1 MTSAIPLLLSR
12 PFLQATLM
20 NFLFFM
26 GMNLFLLL
34 PIHVQQ
40 MGGDEAHVGLVQGA
54 YSLAGILFQPLVGL
68 WVNRLGRGFFMRLG
82 ALLLALSAVG
92 FVLSHSI
99 PFHALLRALQ
109 GLAFSA
115 FFVASYIHIVDLV
128 PVERRG
134 WALGIFGLSG
144 LTSTALAPLLG
155 EAVVRHAGFRWC
167 FVLAALMAFGAFV
180 IILRTRGIRPPAPGG
195 GPGLEE
201 LREGLRELLRVHM
214 VLGFFFGLG
223 TGTMF
228 TFLPTFAEQLG
239 VTGLGLFYTAYS
251 AAAVAV
257 RVFGG
262 DLIDTRGRRAVI
274 VPCMIIFAA
283 AVCIFAL
290 LAGAVGPGVRVPV
303 LPFLFLAGLL
313 GGAAHGFL
321 YPALSALLVDV
332 TLEARRA
339 TAVGIFSAVCLL
351 GNAVG
356 AVAFG
361 YLAHGAGYSVMWTAL
376 AVVLSGGIVASFRLA
391 PGAGVVRMSEIVPPE
406 RAAQGSQG
414 AAAAEL
420 SADR

>member
-1 MTSAIPLLLSR
+1 
-12 PFLQATLM
+12 M

-26 GMNLFLLL
+26 SMNLFLLL

-92 FVLSHSI
+92 FLLSHSI
-99 PFHALLRALQ
+99 PLHAVLRALQ

-128 PVERRG
+128 PIDRRG

-155 EAVVRHAGFRWC
+155 EAVIRQAGFRWC
-167 FVLAALMAFGAFV
+167 FVLAALLAAGAFT
-180 IILRTRGIRPPAPGG
+180 IILRTRGIRPPEPGG

-201 LREGLRELLRVHM
+201 LREGLRELYRVHM

-223 TGTMF
+223 TGTLF

-251 AAAVAV
+251 VSAVAV

-303 LPFLFLAGLL
+303 LPFIFLAGLL

-332 TLEARRA
+332 TPEARRA
-339 TAVGIFSAVCLL
+339 TTVGIFSAVCLL

-356 AVAFG
+356 AVVFG
-361 YLAHGAGYSVMWTAL
+361 YIARGAGYTPMWIAL
-376 AVVLSGGIVASFRLA
+376 AVVMSGGIVASYRLA
-391 PGAGVVRMSEIVPPE
+391 PGPGVVRVPEILPPA
-406 RAAQGSQG
+406 RAAQS
-414 AAAAEL
+414 AAAAKL

>member
-1 MTSAIPLLLSR
+1 MTSAFPLLVSR
-12 PFLQATLM
+12 PFLEAMLM

-26 GMNLFLLL
+26 SMNLFLLL

-54 YSLAGILFQPLVGL
+54 YSLAGILFQPVVGL

-92 FVLSHSI
+92 FLLSHSI
-99 PFHALLRALQ
+99 PLHAVLRALQ
-109 GLAFSA
+109 GLAFSV

-128 PVERRG
+128 PVDRRG

-155 EAVVRHAGFRWC
+155 EAVLRQAGFRWC
-167 FVLAALMAFGAFV
+167 FVLAALLAGGAFTIV
-180 IILRTRGIRPPAPGG
+180 LRTRGIRPPEPGG

-201 LREGLRELLRVHM
+201 LREGLRELYRVHM
-214 VLGFFFGLG
+214 LLGFFFGLG
-223 TGTMF
+223 TGTLF

-239 VTGLGLFYTAYS
+239 VKGLGLFYTAYS
-251 AAAVAV
+251 ASAVAV

-274 VPCMIIFAA
+274 VPCMIVFAA
-283 AVCIFAL
+283 AVCILAL

-303 LPFLFLAGLL
+303 LPFIFLAGLL

-332 TLEARRA
+332 TPEARRA

-351 GNAVG
+351 GNAIG
-356 AVAFG
+356 AVVFG
-361 YLAHGAGYSVMWTAL
+361 YIAHGAGYTPMWIAL
-376 AVVLSGGIVASFRLA
+376 AVVMSGGIVASYRLA
-391 PGAGVVRMSEIVPPE
+391 PGPGVVRVPETLAPAG
-406 RAAQGSQG
+406 AAPG
-414 AAAAEL
+414 AAAAKL

>member
-1 MTSAIPLLLSR
+1 VTSVVPLLMSR
-12 PFLQATLM
+12 PYLQAMLM

-26 GMNLFLLL
+26 SMNLFLLL

-40 MGGDEAHVGLVQGA
+40 MGGDEADVGLVQGA

-99 PFHALLRALQ
+99 PLHAVLRALQ

-115 FFVASYIHIVDLV
+115 FFVANYIHIVDLV

-155 EAVVRHAGFRWC
+155 EAVLRQAGFRWC
-167 FVLAALMAFGAFV
+167 FVLAAVLAGGAFG

-195 GPGLEE
+195 GPGIDE
-201 LREGLRELLRVHM
+201 LREGLREIYRVHM

-223 TGTMF
+223 TGTLF
-228 TFLPTFAEQLG
+228 TFLPTFAVLLG

-251 AAAVAV
+251 ASAVAV
-257 RVFGG
+257 RVLGG
-262 DLIDTRGRRAVI
+262 NLIDTQGRRAVI

-283 AVCIFAL
+283 AVCMLAL
-290 LAGAVGPGVRVPV
+290 LAGTVGPGVHIRV
-303 LPFLFLAGLL
+303 LPFIFLAGLL
-313 GGAAHGFL
+313 AGGAHGFL

-332 TLEARRA
+332 TPEARRA
-339 TAVGIFSAVCLL
+339 SAVGIFSAVCLL
-351 GNAVG
+351 GNAIG

-361 YLAHGAGYSVMWTAL
+361 FIAHAAGYGPMWIAL
-376 AVVLSGGIVASFRLA
+376 AVVMSGGIVASFRLEPG
-391 PGAGVVRMSEIVPPE
+391 PGAARVPESLPRA
-406 RAAQGSQG
+406 RAAP
-414 AAAAEL
+414 AATAEL
-420 SADR
+420 PADR

>member
-1 MTSAIPLLLSR
+1 
-12 PFLQATLM
+12 M

-26 GMNLFLLL
+26 SMNLFLLL

-92 FVLSHSI
+92 FLLSHSI
-99 PFHALLRALQ
+99 PLHAVLRALQ

-128 PVERRG
+128 PIDRRG

-155 EAVVRHAGFRWC
+155 EAVIRQAGFRWC
-167 FVLAALMAFGAFV
+167 FVLAALLAAGAFT
-180 IILRTRGIRPPAPGG
+180 IILRTRGIRPPEPGG

-201 LREGLRELLRVHM
+201 LREGLRELYRVHM

-223 TGTMF
+223 TGTLF
-228 TFLPTFAEQLG
+228 TFVPTFAEQLG

-251 AAAVAV
+251 VSAVAV

-303 LPFLFLAGLL
+303 LPFIFLAGLL

-332 TLEARRA
+332 TPEARRA
-339 TAVGIFSAVCLL
+339 TTVGIFSAVCLL

-356 AVAFG
+356 AVVFG
-361 YLAHGAGYSVMWTAL
+361 YIARGAGYTPMWIAL
-376 AVVLSGGIVASFRLA
+376 AVVMSGGIVASYRLA
-391 PGAGVVRMSEIVPPE
+391 PGPGVVRVPEILPPT
-406 RAAQGSQG
+406 RAAQS
-414 AAAAEL
+414 AAAAKL

>member
-1 MTSAIPLLLSR
+1 MTSAVPLLVSR
-12 PFLQATLM
+12 PFLEAMLM

-26 GMNLFLLL
+26 SMNLFLLL

-92 FVLSHSI
+92 FLLSHSI
-99 PFHALLRALQ
+99 PLHAVLRALQ

-128 PVERRG
+128 PIDRRG

-155 EAVVRHAGFRWC
+155 EAVIRQAGFRWC
-167 FVLAALMAFGAFV
+167 FVLAALLAAGAFT
-180 IILRTRGIRPPAPGG
+180 IILRTRGIRPPEPGG

-201 LREGLRELLRVHM
+201 LREGLEELYRVHM

-223 TGTMF
+223 TGTLF
-228 TFLPTFAEQLG
+228 TFVPTFAEQLG

-251 AAAVAV
+251 VSAVAV

-303 LPFLFLAGLL
+303 LPFIFLAGLL

-332 TLEARRA
+332 TPEARRA
-339 TAVGIFSAVCLL
+339 TTVGIFSAVCLL

-356 AVAFG
+356 AVVFG
-361 YLAHGAGYSVMWTAL
+361 YLAHGAGYSFMWIAL
-376 AVVLSGGIVASFRLA
+376 AVVMSGGIVASYRLA
-391 PGAGVVRMSEIVPPE
+391 PGPGVVRVPEILPPT
-406 RAAQGSQG
+406 RAAQS
-414 AAAAEL
+414 AAAAKL

>member
-1 MTSAIPLLLSR
+1 
-12 PFLQATLM
+12 M

-26 GMNLFLLL
+26 SMNLFLLL

-92 FVLSHSI
+92 FLLSHSI
-99 PFHALLRALQ
+99 PLHAVLRALQ

-128 PVERRG
+128 PIDRRG

-155 EAVVRHAGFRWC
+155 EAVIRQAGFRWC
-167 FVLAALMAFGAFV
+167 FVLAALLAAGAFT
-180 IILRTRGIRPPAPGG
+180 IILRTRGIRPPEPGG

-201 LREGLRELLRVHM
+201 LREGLEELYRVHM

-223 TGTMF
+223 TGTLF
-228 TFLPTFAEQLG
+228 TFVPTFAEQLG

-251 AAAVAV
+251 VSAVAV

-303 LPFLFLAGLL
+303 LPFIFLAGLL

-332 TLEARRA
+332 TPEARRA
-339 TAVGIFSAVCLL
+339 TTVGIFSAVCLL

-356 AVAFG
+356 AVVFG
-361 YLAHGAGYSVMWTAL
+361 YLAHGAGYSFMWIAL
-376 AVVLSGGIVASFRLA
+376 AVVMSGGIVASYRLA
-391 PGAGVVRMSEIVPPE
+391 PGPGVVRVPEILPPT
-406 RAAQGSQG
+406 RAAQS
-414 AAAAEL
+414 AAAAKL

>member
-1 MTSAIPLLLSR
+1 
-12 PFLQATLM
+12 M

-26 GMNLFLLL
+26 SMNLFLLL

-92 FVLSHSI
+92 FLLSHSI
-99 PFHALLRALQ
+99 PLHAVLRALQ

-128 PVERRG
+128 PIDRRG

-155 EAVVRHAGFRWC
+155 EAVIRQAGFRWC
-167 FVLAALMAFGAFV
+167 FVLAALLAAGAFT
-180 IILRTRGIRPPAPGG
+180 IILRTRGIRPPEPGG

-201 LREGLRELLRVHM
+201 LREGLRELYRVHM

-223 TGTMF
+223 TGTLF

-251 AAAVAV
+251 VSAVAV

-303 LPFLFLAGLL
+303 LPFIFLAGLL

-332 TLEARRA
+332 TPEARRA
-339 TAVGIFSAVCLL
+339 PAVGIFSAVCLL

-356 AVAFG
+356 AVVFG
-361 YLAHGAGYSVMWTAL
+361 YLAHGAGYSFMWIAL
-376 AVVLSGGIVASFRLA
+376 AVVMSGGIVASYRLA
-391 PGAGVVRMSEIVPPE
+391 PGPGVVRVPEILPPT
-406 RAAQGSQG
+406 RAAQS
-414 AAAAEL
+414 AAAAKL

>member
-1 MTSAIPLLLSR
+1 
-12 PFLQATLM
+12 M

-26 GMNLFLLL
+26 SMNLFLLL

-92 FVLSHSI
+92 FLLSHSI
-99 PFHALLRALQ
+99 PLHAVLRALQ

-128 PVERRG
+128 PIDRRG

-155 EAVVRHAGFRWC
+155 EAVIRQAGFRWC
-167 FVLAALMAFGAFV
+167 FVLAALLAAGAFT
-180 IILRTRGIRPPAPGG
+180 IILRTRGIRPPEPGG

-201 LREGLRELLRVHM
+201 LREGLEELYRVHM

-223 TGTMF
+223 TGTLF
-228 TFLPTFAEQLG
+228 TFVPTFAEQLG

-251 AAAVAV
+251 VSAVAV

-303 LPFLFLAGLL
+303 LPFIFLAGLL

-332 TLEARRA
+332 TPEARRA
-339 TAVGIFSAVCLL
+339 TTVGIFSAVCLL

-356 AVAFG
+356 AVVFG
-361 YLAHGAGYSVMWTAL
+361 YIARGAGYTPMWISL
-376 AVVLSGGIVASFRLA
+376 AVVMSGGIVASYRLA
-391 PGAGVVRMSEIVPPE
+391 PGPGVVRVPEILPPT
-406 RAAQGSQG
+406 RAAQS
-414 AAAAEL
+414 AAAAKL

>member
-1 MTSAIPLLLSR
+1 
-12 PFLQATLM
+12 M

-26 GMNLFLLL
+26 SMNLFLLL

-92 FVLSHSI
+92 FLLSHSI
-99 PFHALLRALQ
+99 PLHAVLRALQ

-128 PVERRG
+128 PIDRRG

-155 EAVVRHAGFRWC
+155 EAVIRQAGFRWC
-167 FVLAALMAFGAFV
+167 FVLAALLAAGAFT
-180 IILRTRGIRPPAPGG
+180 IILRTRGIRPPEPGG

-201 LREGLRELLRVHM
+201 LREGLEELYRVHM

-223 TGTMF
+223 TGTLF

-251 AAAVAV
+251 VSAVAV

-303 LPFLFLAGLL
+303 LPFIFLAGLL

-332 TLEARRA
+332 TPEARRA
-339 TAVGIFSAVCLL
+339 TTVGIFSAVCLL

-356 AVAFG
+356 AVVFG
-361 YLAHGAGYSVMWTAL
+361 YIARGAGYTPMWIAL
-376 AVVLSGGIVASFRLA
+376 AVVMSGGIVASYRLA
-391 PGAGVVRMSEIVPPE
+391 PGPGVVRVPEILPPT
-406 RAAQGSQG
+406 RAAQS
-414 AAAAEL
+414 AAAAKL

>member
-1 MTSAIPLLLSR
+1 
-12 PFLQATLM
+12 M

-26 GMNLFLLL
+26 SMNLFLLL

-92 FVLSHSI
+92 FLLSHSI
-99 PFHALLRALQ
+99 PLHAVLRALQ

-128 PVERRG
+128 PIDRRG

-155 EAVVRHAGFRWC
+155 EAVIRQAGFRWC
-167 FVLAALMAFGAFV
+167 FVLAALLAAGAFT
-180 IILRTRGIRPPAPGG
+180 IILRTRGIRPPEPGG

-201 LREGLRELLRVHM
+201 LREGLRELYRVHM

-223 TGTMF
+223 TGTLF
-228 TFLPTFAEQLG
+228 TFVPTFAEQLG

-251 AAAVAV
+251 VSAVAV

-303 LPFLFLAGLL
+303 LPFIFLAGLL

-332 TLEARRA
+332 TPEARRA
-339 TAVGIFSAVCLL
+339 TTVGIFSAVCLL

-356 AVAFG
+356 AVVFG
-361 YLAHGAGYSVMWTAL
+361 YLAHGAGYSFMWIAL
-376 AVVLSGGIVASFRLA
+376 AVVMSGGIVASYRLA
-391 PGAGVVRMSEIVPPE
+391 PGPGVVRVPEILPPT
-406 RAAQGSQG
+406 RAAQS
-414 AAAAEL
+414 AAAAKL

>member
-1 MTSAIPLLLSR
+1 
-12 PFLQATLM
+12 M

-26 GMNLFLLL
+26 SMNLFLLL

-92 FVLSHSI
+92 FLLSHSI
-99 PFHALLRALQ
+99 PLHAVLRALQ

-128 PVERRG
+128 PIDRRG

-155 EAVVRHAGFRWC
+155 EAVIRQAGFRWC
-167 FVLAALMAFGAFV
+167 FVLAALLAAGAFT
-180 IILRTRGIRPPAPGG
+180 IILRTRGIRPPEPGG

-201 LREGLRELLRVHM
+201 LREGLEELYRVHM

-223 TGTMF
+223 TGTLF

-251 AAAVAV
+251 VSAVAV

-303 LPFLFLAGLL
+303 LPFIFLAGLL

-332 TLEARRA
+332 TPEARRA

-356 AVAFG
+356 AVVFG
-361 YLAHGAGYSVMWTAL
+361 YIARGAGYTPMWIAL
-376 AVVLSGGIVASFRLA
+376 AVVMSGGIVASYRLA
-391 PGAGVVRMSEIVPPE
+391 PGPGVVRVPEILPPT
-406 RAAQGSQG
+406 RAAQS
-414 AAAAEL
+414 AAAAKL

>member
-1 MTSAIPLLLSR
+1 
-12 PFLQATLM
+12 M

-26 GMNLFLLL
+26 SMNLFLLL

-92 FVLSHSI
+92 FLLSHSI
-99 PFHALLRALQ
+99 PLHAVLRALQ

-128 PVERRG
+128 PIDRRG

-155 EAVVRHAGFRWC
+155 EAVIRQAGFRWC
-167 FVLAALMAFGAFV
+167 FVLAALLAAGAFT
-180 IILRTRGIRPPAPGG
+180 IILRTRGIRPPEPGG

-201 LREGLRELLRVHM
+201 LREGLRELYRVHM

-223 TGTMF
+223 TGTLF

-251 AAAVAV
+251 VSAVAV

-303 LPFLFLAGLL
+303 LPFIFLAGLL

-332 TLEARRA
+332 TPEARRA
-339 TAVGIFSAVCLL
+339 TTVGIFSAVCLL

-356 AVAFG
+356 AVVFG
-361 YLAHGAGYSVMWTAL
+361 YLAHGAGYSFMWIAL
-376 AVVLSGGIVASFRLA
+376 AVVMSGGIVASYRLA
-391 PGAGVVRMSEIVPPE
+391 PGPGVVRVPEILPPT
-406 RAAQGSQG
+406 RAAQS
-414 AAAAEL
+414 AAAAKL

>member
-1 MTSAIPLLLSR
+1 
-12 PFLQATLM
+12 M

-26 GMNLFLLL
+26 SMNLFLLL

-92 FVLSHSI
+92 FLLSHSI
-99 PFHALLRALQ
+99 PLHAVLRALQ

-128 PVERRG
+128 PIDRRG

-155 EAVVRHAGFRWC
+155 EAVIRQAGFRWC
-167 FVLAALMAFGAFV
+167 FVLAALLAAGAFT
-180 IILRTRGIRPPAPGG
+180 IILRTRGIRPPEPGG

-201 LREGLRELLRVHM
+201 LREGLEELYRVHM

-223 TGTMF
+223 TGTLF
-228 TFLPTFAEQLG
+228 TFVPTFAEQLG

-251 AAAVAV
+251 VSAVAV

-303 LPFLFLAGLL
+303 LPFIFLAGLL

-332 TLEARRA
+332 TPEARRA
-339 TAVGIFSAVCLL
+339 TTVGIFSAVCLL

-356 AVAFG
+356 AVVFG
-361 YLAHGAGYSVMWTAL
+361 YLAHGAGYSFMWIAL
-376 AVVLSGGIVASFRLA
+376 AVVMSGGIVASYRLA
-391 PGAGVVRMSEIVPPE
+391 PGPGVVRVPEILPPA
-406 RAAQGSQG
+406 RAAQS
-414 AAAAEL
+414 AAATNL

>member
-1 MTSAIPLLLSR
+1 
-12 PFLQATLM
+12 M

-26 GMNLFLLL
+26 SMNLFLLL

-92 FVLSHSI
+92 FLLSHSI
-99 PFHALLRALQ
+99 PLHAVLRALQ

-128 PVERRG
+128 PIDRRG

-155 EAVVRHAGFRWC
+155 EAVIRQAGFRWC
-167 FVLAALMAFGAFV
+167 FVLAALLAAGAFT
-180 IILRTRGIRPPAPGG
+180 IILRTRGIRPPEPGG

-201 LREGLRELLRVHM
+201 LREGLEELYRVHM

-223 TGTMF
+223 TGTLF
-228 TFLPTFAEQLG
+228 TFVPTFAEQLG

-251 AAAVAV
+251 VSAVAV

-303 LPFLFLAGLL
+303 LPFIFLAGLL

-332 TLEARRA
+332 TPEARRA

-356 AVAFG
+356 AVVFG
-361 YLAHGAGYSVMWTAL
+361 YLAHGAGYSFMWIAL
-376 AVVLSGGIVASFRLA
+376 AVVMSGGIVASYRLA
-391 PGAGVVRMSEIVPPE
+391 PGPGVVRVPEILPPT
-406 RAAQGSQG
+406 RAAQS
-414 AAAAEL
+414 AAAAKL

>member
-1 MTSAIPLLLSR
+1 
-12 PFLQATLM
+12 M

-26 GMNLFLLL
+26 SMNLFLLL

-92 FVLSHSI
+92 FLLSHSI
-99 PFHALLRALQ
+99 PLHAVLRALQ

-128 PVERRG
+128 PIDRRG

-155 EAVVRHAGFRWC
+155 EAVIRQAGFRWC
-167 FVLAALMAFGAFV
+167 FVLAALLAAGAFT
-180 IILRTRGIRPPAPGG
+180 IILRTRGIRPPEPGG

-201 LREGLRELLRVHM
+201 LREGLEELYRVHM

-223 TGTMF
+223 TGTLF
-228 TFLPTFAEQLG
+228 TFVPTFAEQLG

-251 AAAVAV
+251 VSAVAV

-303 LPFLFLAGLL
+303 LPFIFLAGLL

-332 TLEARRA
+332 TPEARRA
-339 TAVGIFSAVCLL
+339 TTVGIFSAVCLL

-356 AVAFG
+356 AVVFG
-361 YLAHGAGYSVMWTAL
+361 YIARGAGYTPMWIAL
-376 AVVLSGGIVASFRLA
+376 AVVMSGGIVASYRLA
-391 PGAGVVRMSEIVPPE
+391 PGPGVVRVPEILPPT
-406 RAAQGSQG
+406 RAAQS
-414 AAAAEL
+414 AAAAKL